1 MNNLVSILMT
11 TRNRSGLLHRS
22 VESLCQQ
29 TYKNLEILIFND
41 GSTDDTAA
49 VLANLAKI
57 DPRIRVFQSG
67 VSVGIATAL
76 NRLIEASR
84 GRYLAR
90 MDDDDVAY
98 PKRIEKQLAFMA
110 ANHLDVCGTGYRRVA
125 GLRRSVILPP
135 VSHQA
140 IRAGLLFQPPLAHP
154 TVMLRRDLIERYG
167 GYRTDFPYA
176 EDYELWVRLIEHGR
190 FGNVPEVL
198 IDYTLSP
205 RQVSRACNIE
215 QVQSA
220 RRVRALYLSRLGFSY
235 DAAEAEIHV
244 GLRDPIPI
252 ESLTALER
260 AGEWLHKLS
269 KLFPPDC
276 VPVFQRQWFLC
287 GVRAA
292 GLGPKAFRVWRSFP
306 LAPDITDRR
315 RWMLWIL
322 CQSRLRYRSRAF
334 CCLEPLVS
342 DRS

>member
-1 MNNLVSILMT
+1 MNDLVSILIP
-11 TRNRSGLLHRS
+11 TRNRCILLHRS
-22 VESLCQQ
+22 IESLCQQ
-29 TYKNLEILIFND
+29 THKNLEILIFND
-41 GSTDDTAA
+41 GSTDNTAA
-49 VLANLAKI
+49 VLSNLAKK
-57 DPRIRVFQSG
+57 DPRIRVFHSD

-154 TVMLRRDLIERYG
+154 TVMLRRDLIERHG
-167 GYRTDFPYA
+167 GYRTDFPHA

-190 FGNVPEVL
+190 FGNIPEVL

-205 RQVSRACNIE
+205 RQVTRVFNME
-215 QVQSA
+215 QVRSA
-220 RRVRALYLSRLGFSY
+220 RKVRAHYLSRLNLVY
-235 DAAEAEIHV
+235 DAAEEEIHI
-244 GLRDPIPI
+244 GLRDPTPL
-252 ESLTALER
+252 ESVTMLER

-269 KLFPPDC
+269 TIFSSDC
-276 VPVFQRQWFLC
+276 RPVFQRQWFLC

-292 GLGPKAFRVWRSFP
+292 SLGPKAFRAWGSFP
-306 LAPDITDRR
+306 LARDMAKRQ
-315 RWMLWIL
+315 RWMLWLL
-322 CQSRLRYRSRAF
+322 CQSRLRYRSRAY
-334 CCLEPLVS
+334 CYLEPLVNG
-342 DRS
+342 